1 VAEEASYIILTDDKF
16 SSIVKAVMW
25 GRNVYDSIAKSL
37 QLQLT
42 VIVVAML
49 VELVGAVG
57 KQDAPLKAVQML
69 WVNLVMTL
77 ASVALAT
84 EMPTDDLRRY
94 GRTEPLIS
102 DTMMKNI
109 TGQVIYQLVVIF
121 IIFFVGKT
129 WLIVMLSE
137 FMLISF
143 FNL

>member
-1 VAEEASYIILTDDKF
+1 
-16 SSIVKAVMW
+16 
-25 GRNVYDSIAKSL
+25 
-37 QLQLT
+37 
-42 VIVVAML
+42 
-49 VELVGAVG
+49 
-57 KQDAPLKAVQML
+57 
-69 WVNLVMTL
+69 
-77 ASVALAT
+77 
-84 EMPTDDLRRY
+84 MPTDDLRRY

-143 FNL
+143 LIYRMEPHIFPTDHHHIQHFRVDDPLQ